1 MGLRTVVVVVAA
13 VTLGVSGVGAVGNR
27 AVGPVVWAQEPD
39 GTPVPIEP
47 APPEP
52 GPDVFVAPGVLWGP
66 VDVARDQPAPVRV
79 AAVAVDPAEAGA
91 DLGVTVQF
99 AEGFPAPAG
108 LWRVSVGVG
117 DPTGTWVQSQMRW
130 DGGSGTGEVTLFTP
144 GDEVPDGETAAPG
157 PDAAAEVLGPT
168 GVEVDA
174 EGARVRITVPAAAQQ
189 GLTGDLLWVG
199 AELEG
204 ADGTVARQRSPW
216 FSRSALAGQAA
227 PGTVSGGPAGFGARP
242 DAPTGSPDASDEVFD
257 VGVPSVLEVVA
268 GTLQITPGSVPATV
282 GGQAVVSVVDIVTL
296 STVAGFP
303 DAAPQVVMDLTAG
316 TVVLGTGGFVAS
328 GSSGPGDPGVE
339 RTWLAEGLVG
349 PVAGPVPPVIVDMT
363 GVLDASGVAPAP
375 GDPSIPVDSVAIR
388 RVVTTDTEGVV
399 NAVGVV
405 AGRTWLAG
413 APGVTTTAPPAAAPA
428 LDLLAG
434 DDDSS
439 GVLML
444 VALGVLVGA
453 VAIAAS
459 VVVASARARRR
470 HTAPLAVPPGG
481 ISGGPPAAGLG
492 EPVFAGVPVNPDAVA
507 DRDAP
512 DVVDTPDTPDTLD
525 ASDLRR
531 VEPVAT
537 LPPDIGGDGDGEV
550 AEPDGLVTASGG
562 DGDEP
567 PGDGLDGGSEAQGVA
582 VTGGADAVAPHLP
595 SQPADREPPA
605 SGPQPVGRSQP
616 EPLASLDDELDALA
630 ERLRR
635 LGEP

>member
-1 MGLRTVVVVVAA
+1 MGLRTVAVVVAA
-13 VTLGVSGVGAVGNR
+13 VTLGVSGVGAVGHPSG
-27 AVGPVVWAQEPD
+27 GPVVWAQEPD
-39 GTPVPIEP
+39 GTPTPVET
-47 APPEP
+47 APS
-52 GPDVFVAPGVLWGP
+52 GPDPEVFVAPGVLWGP
-66 VDVARDQPAPVRV
+66 VGVDPDQPAPVRI

-99 AEGFPAPAG
+99 AEGFVAPAG

-130 DGGSGTGEVTLFTP
+130 DGGSSTGEVALFTP
-144 GDEVPDGETAAPG
+144 GDAVPDEETADPG
-157 PDAAAEVLGPT
+157 PDVAPEVLGPT
-168 GVEVDA
+168 AVEVDA
-174 EGARVRITVPAAAQQ
+174 EGARVRITVPEAAQQ

-204 ADGTVARQRSPW
+204 TDGSVARDRSPW

-227 PGTVSGGPAGFGARP
+227 PGTVSGGSAGFGVRR
-242 DAPTGSPDASDEVFD
+242 DAPPGSPDASDEVLD

-268 GTLQITPGSVPATV
+268 GTLQITPGSAPDTV
-282 GGQAVVSVVDIVTL
+282 GGQTVVSVVDIVTL

-316 TVVLGTGGFVAS
+316 TVVLAAGGFDTSQVAD
-328 GSSGPGDPGVE
+328 PGEPGVE
-339 RTWLAEGLVG
+339 RTWLAEGLDG
-349 PVAGPVPPVIVDMT
+349 PVIGPAPPVIVDMT

-388 RVVTTDTEGVV
+388 RVVTTDTEDVV

-413 APGVTTTAPPAAAPA
+413 APGVTTTAPPAAAPV
-428 LDLLAG
+428 LDPLAG

-453 VAIAAS
+453 VAVVVSVAVAS
-459 VVVASARARRR
+459 VRARRR
-470 HTAPLAVPPGG
+470 NMAPLAVPPGG
-481 ISGGPPAAGLG
+481 NSGGSPAAGLS
-492 EPVFAGVPVNPDAVA
+492 EPVPAGVPVNPAGVT

-512 DVVDTPDTPDTLD
+512 DVVDTSDTLD
-525 ASDLRR
+525 APDLGG

-537 LPPDIGGDGDGEV
+537 LSPDIGGDGDSEVGE
-550 AEPDGLVTASGG
+550 PYGLVTASGG
-562 DGDEP
+562 DGGEP
-567 PGDGLDGGSEAQGVA
+567 PGGGLDGGSGTQTVA
-582 VTGGADAVAPHLP
+582 VTGEADADAPRLP
-595 SQPADREPPA
+595 SEPADREPPA
-605 SGPQPVGRSQP
+605 SGSQPVGSAQP

-635 LGEP
+635 LEEP